1 LIIIHKKQFDEDD
14 HFSFLSIINIGGHVL
29 RSAEGKGIG
38 HHCDH
43 GGAVSPIL
51 EVRGLHKSFGPVE
64 ALRGADLEL
73 HTGEVLALIG
83 DNGAGKSTLIKHIS
97 GVYKPDA
104 GQIILAGESLRFD
117 SPREARER
125 GIETV
130 YQDLA
135 LADDLSVGA
144 NVFLGREPVRRLLG
158 LFPVVD
164 DRAIR
169 RETSALL
176 RKIRTDIPA
185 DARTVARLSG
195 GQRQAVAIARAI
207 YWQAK
212 VVLLDEPTAA
222 LAVMERERVIDHARD
237 LAAHGVGVIYIGHN
251 LAEILKVADRIA
263 VMFRGRTVHVTR
275 AGETNQETLIK
286 YMTGYNDSAK
296 AA

>member
-1 LIIIHKKQFDEDD
+1 
-14 HFSFLSIINIGGHVL
+14 VT
-29 RSAEGKGIG
+29 
-38 HHCDH
+38 
-43 GGAVSPIL
+43 PIL
-51 EVRGLHKSFGPVE
+51 EVAGLRKSFGPVE
-64 ALRGADLEL
+64 ALRGADLQL
-73 HTGEVLALIG
+73 HAGEVLAVVG

-97 GVYKPDA
+97 GVYRPDA
-104 GQIILAGESLRFD
+104 GQMLLAGEPLNIA

-135 LADDLSVGA
+135 LADDLSIGA
-144 NVFLGREPVRRLLG
+144 NVFLGREPMRRLFG
-158 LFPVVD
+158 VVPYID
-164 DRAIR
+164 ERTIR
-169 RETSALL
+169 RETADLL
-176 RKIRTDIPA
+176 RRIRSEIPTEA
-185 DARTVARLSG
+185 PNVARLSG

-212 VVLLDEPTAA
+212 VVLMDEPTAA
-222 LAVMERERVIDHARD
+222 LAVMERERVIQHARD

-275 AGETNQETLIK
+275 TGETNQETLIK
-286 YMTGYNDSAK
+286 YMTGYSDSVN